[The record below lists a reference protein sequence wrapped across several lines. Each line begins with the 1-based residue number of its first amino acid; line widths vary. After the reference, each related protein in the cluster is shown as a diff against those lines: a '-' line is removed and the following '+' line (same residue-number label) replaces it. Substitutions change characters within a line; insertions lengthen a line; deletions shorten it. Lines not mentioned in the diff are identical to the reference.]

1 MIKDLY
7 IRNPEDPN
15 YSYGTLEHSS
25 VIESIITKIKMI
37 LGTRQGSV
45 IGDLNFGLGIE
56 DLIFETRI
64 NALQLEEKMKN
75 QFSIYI
81 AESRDY
87 QITPKV
93 TFGREVGYDYAICD
107 IFINGNKVFGV
118 LVK

>member
-15 YSYGTLEHSS
+15 FQYGLLEHSS

-45 IGDLNFGLGIE
+45 IGDLNFGIGIE

-64 NALQLEEKMKN
+64 NSLQLEESIKN
-75 QFSIYI
+75 QFVIYI
-81 AESRDY
+81 AESKDY

-93 TFGREVGYDYAICD
+93 SFGRENGYDYAIID
-107 IFINGNKVFGV
+107 IFIDNVKIFGI
-118 LVK
+118 LCK